1 MNALFTAATEV
12 EQFCGHRGWGFCF
25 IGGLAVLRWGEP
37 RLTLDVDLTLLTG
50 YGNEEPFI
58 EALVSAFAGR
68 LEDTAGFARQHRV
81 VLLRSGNGTPIDVA
95 LGALPF
101 EQRAVSRA
109 LPFDV
114 GEGHTLRVCSAED
127 LVVHKVFAG
136 RDRDWADVEG
146 VVIRQAG
153 ALDTELI
160 WSELRPLLVLKE
172 DRDAEERLAA
182 LLAAR

>member
-1 MNALFTAATEV
+1 
-12 EQFCGHRGWGFCF
+12 
-25 IGGLAVLRWGEP
+25 
-37 RLTLDVDLTLLTG
+37 
-50 YGNEEPFI
+50 
-58 EALVSAFAGR
+58 
-68 LEDTAGFARQHRV
+68 
-81 VLLRSGNGTPIDVA
+81 
-95 LGALPF
+95 
-101 EQRAVSRA
+101 
-109 LPFDV
+109 
-114 GEGHTLRVCSAED
+114 
-127 LVVHKVFAG
+127 VHKVFAG